1 MIRER
6 EVTGT
11 LILCRVMSLV
21 PMRLKSLGRA
31 IYLNLISDLLRNIMW
46 DSDVDFDL
54 AAFHAL
60 VRALKRTLRQLVEGA
75 LAHVLLQVRDKLR
88 STWSVED
95 LNKVKILPKGFM
107 SASPMKDPGPLS
119 RP

>member
-1 MIRER
+1 
-6 EVTGT
+6 
-11 LILCRVMSLV
+11 MSLV

-54 AAFHAL
+54 ATFHAL

-75 LAHVLLQVRDKLR
+75 LAHVLLQVGDKLR
-88 STWSVED
+88 ST
-95 LNKVKILPKGFM
+95 
-107 SASPMKDPGPLS
+107 
-119 RP
+119 

>member
-1 MIRER
+1 
-6 EVTGT
+6 
-11 LILCRVMSLV
+11 MSLV

-88 STWSVED
+88 ST
-95 LNKVKILPKGFM
+95 
-107 SASPMKDPGPLS
+107 
-119 RP
+119 